1 MTDHTEAE
9 LALRVCE
16 QMYSQL
22 IDEGRTPPQWLLDYR
37 AALHRLV
44 EGEKLPLPAV
54 PEMITA
60 WTKGGSIH

>member
-16 QMYSQL
+16 QMHSQM
-22 IDEGRTPPQWLLDYR
+22 IGEGRKPPQWLLDYR
-37 AALHRLV
+37 AALQRLV

-54 PEMITA
+54 PEMIIA
-60 WTKGGSIH
+60 WTKGGSVH